1 MKFRIVQVTTNLVN
15 EGREPLTN
23 KNNGLIFYKESEK
36 ILQNSQHI
44 KNLQI
49 YKYLYYNI
57 CYTVIEESSP
67 NIKE

>member
-1 MKFRIVQVTTNLVN
+1 VKFRIVQVTTNLVN
-15 EGREPLTN
+15 EVREPLTN

-49 YKYLYYNI
+49 YKYLYY
-57 CYTVIEESSP
+57 
-67 NIKE
+67 